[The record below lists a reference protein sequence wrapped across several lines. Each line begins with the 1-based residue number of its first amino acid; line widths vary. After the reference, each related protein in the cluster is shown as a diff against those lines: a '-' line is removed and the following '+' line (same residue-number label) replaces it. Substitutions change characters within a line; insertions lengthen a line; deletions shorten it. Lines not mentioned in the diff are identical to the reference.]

1 MVWMSEFIESSWARI
16 FEKSSS
22 FDAMISASVGSGVGV
37 SSWFV
42 IGLKVKSLRNEKR
55 VSPVLHFQLVSVSLH
70 PRHD

>member
-1 MVWMSEFIESSWARI
+1 
-16 FEKSSS
+16 
-22 FDAMISASVGSGVGV
+22 MISASVGSGVGV